1 MSISGRQNRPSINAD
16 NSGLGSQYV
25 LEGAGDQNVVYGNGT
40 MVKHHQ
46 HFNITLQNGKNGKM
60 GIPPS
65 VGQFLQKYG
74 GAESWPQEPSDGNI
88 FKWLTTQPNQSP
100 LNFSQYQRNLFVQLS
115 RGTGKW
121 ILNSEEF
128 LKWKEASEA
137 SKPDR
142 IMWMQGILGSG
153 KTMLLSVIIDFIEK
167 QIQSQDEAACIYF
180 FFQAE
185 KHAVPLAR
193 IWATLLTQLLS
204 ANSSNMA
211 SALKNKFTS
220 PFKRSAA
227 LDSSEYFDLFKAQVA
242 TVKTVYLVIDA
253 LDSCQNA
260 PREATLKGFLKALVD
275 LPDNVRILFTS
286 RDNYIGKDIGA
297 NRELS
302 ITPREADVSTYVK
315 NRIAD
320 DRRLRSVLFRAE
332 HQEEIVKGVTTRAM
346 SSKMFLSAK
355 LHMDHLSKQ
364 RTTVF
369 DIMQALNHLPDSALG
384 AFKTLAKQ
392 IAQKVKAN
400 KGNGELLLTKH
411 ILLWV
416 SHTKVDMNIEQIQD
430 SFAIQ
435 KSKGNCYEDHR
446 PAKGIVMRDCT
457 GLVKTEKE
465 TFGLV
470 HKSVKQHLLQYE
482 IVSNDADLEIGKT
495 CLYFLINTCKKKES
509 SPLLQYAAKCW
520 WSHLNSKA
528 QVFDENTDSLVMR
541 FLTDGPNLTRA
552 FEAMEEAGGSAFKG
566 MTGWH
571 AAVHFDLLSWAERL
585 PYNIDVDAR
594 CSDGQTALHW
604 AVRYGRRKFVE
615 LLISKSASL
624 NLRDQAG
631 DTPLHKALVGP
642 ATDNVAIMEA
652 LIRADAQ
659 LDIPNEKGVSP
670 LKTVIQYG
678 PTSIARLMIESRK
691 DVNAEISEDWALLRY
706 VFSQAQQIFGV
717 VDQGDLQ
724 TEHGDWSR
732 LQVAVEDHVH
742 FLIEL
747 LLERGVDLNR
757 PSTKDGWTPLVF
769 AASKGDLLLMRRLLT
784 RKPNPARVDL
794 QGPEKK
800 TPLWWATHYGMAG
813 AIQLLVDYGANGNET
828 CGDGS
833 TPLHEAV
840 KKKSSKLVQLFVSLK
855 ADVNAK
861 VRNGS
866 TLLIETIK
874 LKDHDT
880 AWVLLNAGARPNE
893 QDANGKSPLFYA
905 IERQDNNLIWLLINK
920 GASVTAPSLAKK
932 TGGKNTGMYMQTP
945 LEQALRRKNHSVA
958 WLLCKHGASPDAV
971 IDETGRTLLHLATYS
986 GDLEAVHLLI
996 QRGASTTVQGEG
1008 GLTPLHHAVL
1018 LERED
1023 IVTLLTSH
1031 IAGASSFDVTDVYG
1045 NTALSLATQKQNLT
1059 ITEILVRRGAS
1070 CKAAGS
1076 KGLTPVHHAA
1086 RLGFKTGLRLLL
1098 DGGGNAN
1105 SADDNSFTPAHH
1117 AVNGSSDPGL
1127 VKMLAENDANL
1138 NAGDRSGRTPLML
1151 AAQLGKQ
1158 ELVACLLDVGAD
1170 AGVKDA
1176 GGYTA
1181 YHYGENYPDIQE
1193 LLRARG

>member
-1 MSISGRQNRPSINAD
+1 MSIPESQNCPNISAD
-16 NSGLGSQYV
+16 NSGNGNQYI
-25 LEGAGDQNVVYGNGT
+25 LKGARDQNVVYGNGT

-46 HFNITLQNGKNGKM
+46 HFNN
-60 GIPPS
+60 
-65 VGQFLQKYG
+65 
-74 GAESWPQEPSDGNI
+74 GNI
-88 FKWLTTQPNQSP
+88 FKWLTTHPNQSP
-100 LNFSQYQRNLFVQLS
+100 LNFSQYQRNLIIQLS

-137 SKPDR
+137 SKPYR

-153 KTMLLSVIIDFIEK
+153 KTMLLSLIIDFIEN

-193 IWATLLTQLLS
+193 IWATLLTQLLR
-204 ANSSNMA
+204 ANSSNIA
-211 SALKNKFTS
+211 SALKNKFTD

-227 LDSSEYFDLFKAQVA
+227 LDSSEYLDLFKAQVA
-242 TVKTVYLVIDA
+242 TVKTVYFVIDA

-297 NRELS
+297 DRELS

-320 DRRLRSVLFRAE
+320 DRRLRSVLFRTE
-332 HQEEIVKGVTTRAM
+332 HQEEIIKGVTTRAM

-364 RTTVF
+364 RTTFF

-392 IAQKVKAN
+392 IAQNIKAN

-416 SHTKVDMNIEQIQD
+416 SHTKVDMNIGQIQD

-435 KSKGNCYEDHR
+435 K
-446 PAKGIVMRDCT
+446 I
-457 GLVKTEKE
+457 
-465 TFGLV
+465 
-470 HKSVKQHLLQYE
+470 KQHLLQYE

-520 WSHLNSKA
+520 WAHLNSKA

-541 FLTDGPNLTRA
+541 LLTDGPNLTRA

-585 PYNIDVDAR
+585 PSNIDVDAR

-615 LLISKSASL
+615 LLIGKSASL

-678 PTSIARLMIESRK
+678 PTSIAKLMIESRK
-691 DVNAEISEDWALLRY
+691 DVDAEISEDWTLLRY
-706 VFSQAQQIFGV
+706 VFSHGQQIFGV

-724 TEHGDWSR
+724 TEHGEWSQ

-784 RKPNPARVDL
+784 RKSNPARVDL

-813 AIQLLVDYGANGNET
+813 AIQLLVDYGANGNEI

-840 KKKSSKLVQLFVSLK
+840 KKKSSKLVQLFASLK
-855 ADVNAK
+855 ANVNTK
-861 VRNGS
+861 VRSGS
-866 TLLIETIK
+866 TLLIEAIK

-880 AWVLLNAGARPNE
+880 AWVLLNAGAKPNE

-905 IERQDNNLIWLLINK
+905 IERQDNDLIWLLIHK
-920 GASVTAPSLAKK
+920 GASVTAPSLSKK

-958 WLLCKHGASPDAV
+958 WLLW
-971 IDETGRTLLHLATYS
+971 
-986 GDLEAVHLLI
+986 
-996 QRGASTTVQGEG
+996 
-1008 GLTPLHHAVL
+1008 
-1018 LERED
+1018 
-1023 IVTLLTSH
+1023 
-1031 IAGASSFDVTDVYG
+1031 ASSFNVTDDYG
-1045 NTALSLATQKQNLT
+1045 NTALSLATQKQNPT
-1059 ITEILVRRGAS
+1059 ITEILVHRGAS

-1098 DGGGNAN
+1098 DGGGDPN
-1105 SADDNSFTPAHH
+1105 SGDDNSFSPAHH

-1127 VKMLAENDANL
+1127 VKMLAENDANM
-1138 NAGDRSGRTPLML
+1138 NVRDRSGRTPLML
-1151 AAQLGKQ
+1151 AAQLGKHD
-1158 ELVACLLDVGAD
+1158 LVACLLDVGAD
-1170 AGVKDA
+1170 AGVEDA

-1181 YHYGENYPDIQE
+1181 YQYGENYPDIQE